1 MSGSSSYKPRVV
13 DEELRVLLDGGV
25 RAVAI
30 EGAKAVGKTATA
42 LQRAETVWELD
53 DPERREVAL
62 ADPRRLVEGP
72 YPALID
78 EWQRVPASWDLVR
91 READRLEADGSYI
104 LTGSASPPRL
114 GPDEDPA
121 PMHSGALRIVT
132 IRMRPIS
139 LAERGFAAPTV
150 SLAELLSG
158 VRPEIRGRTE
168 VRLRDYVDEILLSG
182 FPGLRL
188 RDLTP
193 RARRAQLDSYVA
205 RIIDHDFGEMG
216 HAVRNPAGLRRW
228 LAAYAAA
235 SSTTAS
241 YETIRNAATS
251 GDGEKP
257 TRKATQPYRD
267 VLERLWV
274 LDPVP
279 GWLPS
284 RNPIAELSVGPK
296 HQLVDPAL
304 VGRLLGVNADALL
317 RGDPV
322 VPAIPRDGT
331 LLGALFES
339 LVTNDVR
346 VYAQAAEAEPVSHL
360 RVHRGEHEVDLIVP
374 RTDGRVLA
382 LEVKTTTTP
391 GDTDVRHLKWLGAEI
406 GDDLLD
412 AVVVTTGSDAYR
424 RRDGIAVVPA
434 ALLGP

>member
-1 MSGSSSYKPRVV
+1 MAASSRYKPRVV
-13 DEELRVLLDGGV
+13 DEEFRALLDGGV

-42 LQRAETVWELD
+42 LQRARTVWELD
-53 DPERREVAL
+53 DPERRDVAV

-72 YPALID
+72 YPVLID

-91 READRLEADGSYI
+91 READRLEAEGTYI
-104 LTGSASPPRL
+104 LTGSASPSRL
-114 GPDEDPA
+114 GPGEDTA
-121 PMHSGALRIVT
+121 PMHSGALRIVA
-132 IRMRPIS
+132 IRMRPMS
-139 LAERGFAAPTV
+139 LIERGIATPAV

-158 VRPEIRGRTE
+158 ARPAITGHTD

-182 FPGLRL
+182 FPGLRF

-193 RARRAQLDSYVA
+193 RARRAQLDGYVA
-205 RIIDHDFGEMG
+205 RIIDRDFQEMG

-228 LAAYAAA
+228 LTAYAAA

-241 YETIRNAATS
+241 YETIRDAAT
-251 GDGEKP
+251 GGEGEKP

-274 LDPVP
+274 VDPVP
-279 GWLPS
+279 GWLPT

-304 VGRLLGVNADALL
+304 AARLLGVNADALL

-322 VPAIPRDGT
+322 APAIPRDGA
-331 LLGALFES
+331 LLGGLFES

-374 RTDGRVLA
+374 RADGKVLA

-391 GDTDVRHLKWLGAEI
+391 GDNDVRHLKWLAGEI
-406 GDDLLD
+406 EDDLLD
-412 AVVVTTGSDAYR
+412 AVVVTTGGDAYR